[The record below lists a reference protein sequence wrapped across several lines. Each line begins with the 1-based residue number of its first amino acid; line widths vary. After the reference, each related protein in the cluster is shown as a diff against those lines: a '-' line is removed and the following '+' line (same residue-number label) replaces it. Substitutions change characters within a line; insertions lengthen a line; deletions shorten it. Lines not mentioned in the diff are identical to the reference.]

1 VIELRPEIE
10 GRFGIYFLLELLLGL
25 HELCFF
31 EADNEFRFE
40 LSPSFTELIFELEFS
55 DFNLIFLLRPEIT
68 FIDLS
73 NVKSL

>member
-1 VIELRPEIE
+1 MIELRPEIE

-40 LSPSFTELIFELEFS
+40 LSPSFTEL
-55 DFNLIFLLRPEIT
+55 
-68 FIDLS
+68 
-73 NVKSL
+73 